1 MRFMLENMCL
11 FPGHG
16 LVIPERKGR
25 FCFLDTSNCD
35 FFFFLE
41 PVKEESKNK
50 RAGILACRASA
61 ELMPVSSVVTCEV
74 ALP

>member
-1 MRFMLENMCL
+1 MKFTLQNMCL

-16 LVIPERKGR
+16 LVILEKKGR

-50 RAGILACRASA
+50 RAGG
-61 ELMPVSSVVTCEV
+61 
-74 ALP
+74 